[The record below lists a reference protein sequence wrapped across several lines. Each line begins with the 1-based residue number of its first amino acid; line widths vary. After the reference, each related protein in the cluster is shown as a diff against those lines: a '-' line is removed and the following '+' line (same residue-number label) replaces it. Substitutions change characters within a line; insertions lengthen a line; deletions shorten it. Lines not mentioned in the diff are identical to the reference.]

1 MSVFQWTSVAVA
13 GAKVD
18 PLFTFTSLFII
29 YFPSF
34 LKLFLNTLITQNLT
48 TCLLIDFRNFLI
60 WDVFFVIP
68 VLKQLLLLLTSQ
80 LYWADIDF
88 LTTSISI
95 FLGKFDTKT
104 QSSFLSRKGA
114 NTQSLFF
121 WSGFSLLNVYLEN
134 RYSRDFERKSFCVG
148 QDRYQETHKTGT
160 PQGLRGKTKLL
171 IKTNSKFPKLLYL
184 LTSTRIQISK
194 ADSRLATYY
203 ICIKNTK
210 TINPTN
216 GCHFMKTIYLPTPK

>member
-1 MSVFQWTSVAVA
+1 M
-13 GAKVD
+13 
-18 PLFTFTSLFII
+18 
-29 YFPSF
+29 
-34 LKLFLNTLITQNLT
+34 
-48 TCLLIDFRNFLI
+48 
-60 WDVFFVIP
+60 FFVIS

-80 LYWADIDF
+80 LYSTDIDF
-88 LTTSISI
+88 FTTSISI
-95 FLGKFDTKT
+95 LLSQLTTKT

-114 NTQSLFF
+114 KTQSLFF
-121 WSGFSLLNVYLEN
+121 WSGFSLPNVYLEN
-134 RYSRDFERKSFCVG
+134 YCPCPDIPETSRGNPFVSVKIAIRRPKRPEHLKASETRLNYS
-148 QDRYQETHKTGT
+148 
-160 PQGLRGKTKLL
+160 LKL
-171 IKTNSKFPKLLYL
+171 NFKFPQLPYL

>member
-1 MSVFQWTSVAVA
+1 M
-13 GAKVD
+13 
-18 PLFTFTSLFII
+18 
-29 YFPSF
+29 
-34 LKLFLNTLITQNLT
+34 
-48 TCLLIDFRNFLI
+48 
-60 WDVFFVIP
+60 FFVIV

-88 LTTSISI
+88 FTTSISI
-95 FLGKFDTKT
+95 FLDKRDTKT

-114 NTQSLFF
+114 KTQSLFF
-121 WSGFSLLNVYLEN
+121 WSGFSLPNVYLEN
-134 RYSRDFERKSFCVG
+134 YCPCPDIPETSRGNPFVSVKIAIRRPKRPQHPKASETRLNYS
-148 QDRYQETHKTGT
+148 
-160 PQGLRGKTKLL
+160 LKL
-171 IKTNSKFPKLLYL
+171 NFKFPQLPYL

>member
-1 MSVFQWTSVAVA
+1 LSVFQGTSVAVA

-18 PLFTFTSLFII
+18 PLFTFTRLFII

-48 TCLLIDFRNFLI
+48 TCLFIDFRNFLI

-88 LTTSISI
+88 FTTSISI

-134 RYSRDFERKSFCVG
+134 YCPCPDIPETSRGNPFVSVKIAIRRHTRLEHPKASKRRLSYSLKLIPNFLNCPTSSPALEFKS
-148 QDRYQETHKTGT
+148 QK
-160 PQGLRGKTKLL
+160 
-171 IKTNSKFPKLLYL
+171 
-184 LTSTRIQISK
+184 QIP
-194 ADSRLATYY
+194 
-203 ICIKNTK
+203 I
-210 TINPTN
+210 
-216 GCHFMKTIYLPTPK
+216 